1 MTSDIN
7 LSTVLTDTQQTQGQ
21 QVQLAQDLDDFL
33 TLLTTQLQN
42 QDPLNPMDSTEFT
55 NQIVQFSQVEQMIN
69 QNQKLDSL
77 LQLELAG
84 ISSVALGYVGL
95 DASYIGTELSYDG
108 TNSPTITYSLGGEA
122 TIATLTILD
131 EEGNVVRTEQV
142 PKSIGKHDFLWDG
155 NDSNGFALPAGT
167 YSINIGA
174 ADNDG
179 NTVDS
184 TTVVS
189 GRVRGI
195 ESQNGVVFLLVG
207 ERAVPISQII
217 NATLPPESTTT
228 TTTTSS

>member
-1 MTSDIN
+1 MTSDVN
-7 LSTVLTDTQQTQGQ
+7 LSTVLTETQRTETQ

-69 QNQKLDSL
+69 QNQKLNDI

-84 ISSVALGYVGL
+84 ISSIALGYVGL
-95 DASYIGTELSYDG
+95 DASYIGSELSYDG
-108 TNSPTITYSLGGEA
+108 TNPTTITYSLAGDA
-122 TIATLTILD
+122 TVATLTILD
-131 EEGNVVRTEQV
+131 EGGNVVRTVQV
-142 PKSIGKHDFLWDG
+142 PKSLGKHDFVWDG
-155 NDSNGFALPAGT
+155 TDSGGFPVPAGT
-167 YSINIGA
+167 YSVNLGA
-174 ADNDG
+174 ADKDG
-179 NTVDS
+179 NTVEN

-217 NATLPPESTTT
+217 NATLPPESA